1 MIVRE
6 ATADDAGQIAPL
18 INLIF
23 DEMQLDELEDVPD
36 GDLLKVIRAAYQ
48 TKDYLSG
55 KATTVVAVINQ
66 KIVGVAFGY
75 PDKYEAD
82 VDEIMTKLSAHTPGF
97 GNDPL
102 ELESETFAG
111 EWYLDSI
118 AVDPDYQGR
127 GIGGTLL
134 AALPRYVQRDGMA
147 TIGLNVDFANPGAK
161 KLYQHHHYQVVGT
174 MTIGDHQYYHMQ
186 YRLVPEHVAMVG

>member
-1 MIVRE
+1 MIIRE

-23 DEMQLDELEDVPD
+23 DEMQLDELEDVLD

-48 TKDYLSG
+48 TTDYLSG

-97 GNDPL
+97 GDEPL
-102 ELESETFAG
+102 ELE
-111 EWYLDSI
+111 
-118 AVDPDYQGR
+118 
-127 GIGGTLL
+127 
-134 AALPRYVQRDGMA
+134 
-147 TIGLNVDFANPGAK
+147 
-161 KLYQHHHYQVVGT
+161 
-174 MTIGDHQYYHMQ
+174 
-186 YRLVPEHVAMVG
+186 